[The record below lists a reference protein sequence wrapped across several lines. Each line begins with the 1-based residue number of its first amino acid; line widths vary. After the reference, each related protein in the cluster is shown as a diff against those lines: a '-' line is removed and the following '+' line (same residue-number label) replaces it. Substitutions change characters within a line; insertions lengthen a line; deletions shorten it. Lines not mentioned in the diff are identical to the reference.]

1 MARYPFVHPY
11 AFFLWNFF
19 YKIHSTN
26 ILCPCCTFSLLYS
39 FHVSLF
45 PLVSSSCTL
54 FMLNF
59 FVLHS
64 FSVGLSSWST
74 ASMFPFFCIT
84 PFLFYFF
91 HFLCFLRVSR
101 FPCFTFLSCFIFM
114 LFSFHIA
121 IFPCSTPFMFCYF
134 LVDFFCVALFLFC
147 TIFILHPFYYVT
159 RYSYYSFSVLHYFH
173 VVFLWCTLFILHFFV
188 FHSLHAVLS
197 CVKFSQSR
205 FLF

>member
-1 MARYPFVHPY
+1 
-11 AFFLWNFF
+11 
-19 YKIHSTN
+19 
-26 ILCPCCTFSLLYS
+26 
-39 FHVSLF
+39 
-45 PLVSSSCTL
+45 
-54 FMLNF
+54 
-59 FVLHS
+59 
-64 FSVGLSSWST
+64 
-74 ASMFPFFCIT
+74 MFPFFCIT

-101 FPCFTFLSCFIFM
+101 FPCFTFLSCSIFM

-147 TIFILHPFYYVT
+147 TIFILYPFYYVT